1 MNKLG
6 VVCVICG
13 SIICSACGTITGIPS
28 HGGGK
33 RFAIEQ
39 ELVSAASRK
48 AIKDVDLTTL
58 AGKKVA
64 VFVDMIGDA
73 GSGTMVGG
81 RYQFE
86 AAIRGSYINTPVT
99 RMNYQ
104 YPVATTAT
112 VGQSTTAGVTTATQS
127 IAEQALNA
135 PVSSEQ
141 ETKGNTS
148 SADLGIA
155 YQRPQYNA
163 NPVVNN
169 DSRHFGAVLENALR
183 LNEITVVAP
192 QNAEVFLYVTVDV
205 YGTVHQRTD
214 YLVANRER
222 LEARTVFEVT
232 AFDNTGKVIMG
243 PKFTGYEAQYSE
255 NFSFWMGP
263 VSVTKELHKIGNY
276 LGSQ

>member
-1 MNKLG
+1 
-6 VVCVICG
+6 
-13 SIICSACGTITGIPS
+13 
-28 HGGGK
+28 
-33 RFAIEQ
+33 
-39 ELVSAASRK
+39 
-48 AIKDVDLTTL
+48 
-58 AGKKVA
+58 
-64 VFVDMIGDA
+64 MIGDA